1 MFAKLTNAASANV
14 ERSSQYE
21 YEEPVYVSFPVPN
34 DESESDDNAYT
45 LDIEGPSI
53 DIYSGCESVCL
64 SPHIS
69 SNSGEPSDGIYET
82 DEGGR
87 LVQQHR
93 IGEGNYGVV
102 FKGRYET
109 ADESVPVAIKRL
121 HGTPSERESN
131 DFERER
137 EIMKRLDHP
146 NVVKIITWVAGP
158 ELMIVMEFLPNH
170 SLSNYLTARAMNVTR
185 EWLLK
190 CAQGIASGMEY
201 LKRMKIIHRDL
212 AARNVLVEGDD
223 RVKICDFGLAQIANA
238 AGYYASKTI
247 RKFPLCW

>member
-1 MFAKLTNAASANV
+1 MFAKLTNAVSVNM
-14 ERSSQYE
+14 EGSS
-21 YEEPVYVSFPVPN
+21 YEESAYELLPVP
-34 DESESDDNAYT
+34 DHEPEGDYDSFID
-45 LDIEGPSI
+45 DIESPTI
-53 DIYSGCESVCL
+53 DLYDVYGSVCL

-69 SNSGEPSDGIYET
+69 SNSGEASDGIYET

-87 LVQQHR
+87 LVQQCR
-93 IGEGNYGVV
+93 IGEGNYGIV

-109 ADESVPVAIKRL
+109 ADESIPVAIKRL
-121 HGTPSERESN
+121 HGTPSEREFN

-158 ELMIVMEFLPNH
+158 ELMIVMEYLPNH
-170 SLSNYLTARAMNVTR
+170 SLSNYLTAYAMSVTLK
-185 EWLLK
+185 WLLK
-190 CAQGIASGMEY
+190 CARDIASGMEY
-201 LKRMKIIHRDL
+201 LKRMNIIHRDL
-212 AARNVLVEGDD
+212 AARNVLIEGDD

-238 AGYYASKTI
+238 SGYYASKTI